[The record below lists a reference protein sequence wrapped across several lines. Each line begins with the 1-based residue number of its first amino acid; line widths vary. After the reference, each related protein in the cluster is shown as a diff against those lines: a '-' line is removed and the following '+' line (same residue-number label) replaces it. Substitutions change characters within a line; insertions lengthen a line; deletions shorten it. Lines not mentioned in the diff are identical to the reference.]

1 MEMLE
6 KLLLQ
11 LQEKTEKTTALLQ
24 QINAFLLTRCRLVT
38 EELLLRPLDVEIFYI
53 NMQSVPPYV
62 DTNMQCM
69 GEDGVDERIWSL
81 QSGRFGQ
88 FYCHLKGSGGVDVC
102 LSHHASYALC
112 CTLRAAIIN
121 GEEVWGR
128 QKVCHVLCNL
138 LAKGASSKEEAASA
152 VNSACVTLQPCQD
165 VEDGCV
171 YHIRRKLRR
180 VGQKVLIAITLVC

>member
-1 MEMLE
+1 
-6 KLLLQ
+6 
-11 LQEKTEKTTALLQ
+11 
-24 QINAFLLTRCRLVT
+24 
-38 EELLLRPLDVEIFYI
+38 
-53 NMQSVPPYV
+53 
-62 DTNMQCM
+62 M

-152 VNSACVTLQPCQD
+152 VNSACVTLQLCQD

-180 VGQKVLIAITLVC
+180 VDKKSSLPLRSFVDLWNEKMPLTHAQKLILYMNAHPSENVLEVMRKHGFRFIPTEIRIRFHIPRTVKLYETEKN